1 MKGIAVILSSYFE
14 TVGIACVFFDLLDS
28 VVVVVCC
35 TLTGEA
41 PWTDLCMISYM
52 NNHEIRVM
60 SCRLNHAL
68 LVTLVQISVL
78 IRF

>member
-1 MKGIAVILSSYFE
+1 MFYSLVSEVA
-14 TVGIACVFFDLLDS
+14 
-28 VVVVVCC
+28 VVCC
-35 TLTGEA
+35 TLIGEE
-41 PWTDLCMISYM
+41 PQPDLCMILHM

-60 SCRLNHAL
+60 SCKVDHAL